1 MKNILPIVK
10 TKLTAV
16 WSPGSVYALV
26 TEYLVLPI
34 DAYSQV
40 CCFFIYILIS
50 SMVILASAHIRQ

>member
-40 CCFFIYILIS
+40 CCSLYILIS

>member
-16 WSPGSVYALV
+16 WSPESVDALV
-26 TEYLVLPI
+26 TESSVLPI

-40 CCFFIYILIS
+40 CCFFIYID
-50 SMVILASAHIRQ
+50 

>member
-16 WSPGSVYALV
+16 WSPGSVDALV
-26 TEYLVLPI
+26 TESSVLPI

-40 CCFFIYILIS
+40 CCFFIYID
-50 SMVILASAHIRQ
+50 